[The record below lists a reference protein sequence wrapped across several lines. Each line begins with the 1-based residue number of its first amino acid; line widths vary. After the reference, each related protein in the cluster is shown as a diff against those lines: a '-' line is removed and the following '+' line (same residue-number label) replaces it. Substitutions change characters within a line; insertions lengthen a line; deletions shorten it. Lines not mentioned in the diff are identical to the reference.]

1 MNPYT
6 SNISQDLH
14 LLADDAKDLLAAT
27 QHLAEEK
34 IVTARK
40 RLSAALEKGK
50 ESWGRAQERAVHD
63 AKVADK
69 AIHDH
74 PYQAVG
80 IAFGVG
86 AVLGYLLAR
95 RH

>member
-1 MNPYT
+1 MKRHT
-6 SNISQDLH
+6 ATISHDLH

-34 IVTARK
+34 IVAARE
-40 RLSAALEKGK
+40 RLAAALEKGK
-50 ESWGRAQERAVHD
+50 ESWEHVQERAVQG

-69 AIHDH
+69 AVHEH
-74 PYQAVG
+74 PYQAMG

-86 AVLGYLLAR
+86 ALLGFLIAR
-95 RH
+95 R